1 MLKLSAASCSVSY
14 SIHSQVWDPEKQS
27 QVVNDMCTPVLVLEM
42 DVLLMLQLQL
52 VLCPVDRMQLITLLN
67 SIKISNLVKQISK
80 AMARC

>member
-1 MLKLSAASCSVSY
+1 
-14 SIHSQVWDPEKQS
+14 
-27 QVVNDMCTPVLVLEM
+27 M